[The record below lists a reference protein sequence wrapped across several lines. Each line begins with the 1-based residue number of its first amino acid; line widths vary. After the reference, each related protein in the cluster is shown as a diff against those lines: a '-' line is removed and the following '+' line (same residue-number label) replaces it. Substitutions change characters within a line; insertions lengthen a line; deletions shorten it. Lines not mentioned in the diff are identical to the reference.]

1 MFSDILTPLPALG
14 IEFDV
19 VRGSGPIIEVPIRR
33 SAPSLTP
40 NKQQTTLSLQMTASS
55 IHRQLHLR
63 QSACSQHGAGQG
75 LDAS

>member
-33 SAPSLTP
+33 SAPGLTP
-40 NKQQTTLSLQMTASS
+40 SVQPSTLSLQMGC
-55 IHRQLHLR
+55 L
-63 QSACSQHGAGQG
+63 
-75 LDAS
+75 

>member
-33 SAPSLTP
+33 LAPGLTP
-40 NKQQTTLSLQMTASS
+40 SMQRSTFCLQMICVYHTSAAASEAICVFAAWS
-55 IHRQLHLR
+55 RSR
-63 QSACSQHGAGQG
+63 P
-75 LDAS
+75 

>member
-33 SAPSLTP
+33 LVPGTMSRAITTQH
-40 NKQQTTLSLQMTASS
+40 QQS
-55 IHRQLHLR
+55 RLH
-63 QSACSQHGAGQG
+63 ADVTH
-75 LDAS
+75 